1 MTDYLILKLEGPMQ
15 AWGGHT
21 FEDRRPSELF
31 PTRSGM
37 LGLLAACLGYKRT
50 DVEKQQALAASLLFA
65 VRIDFDPNKPG
76 KPIKMVDYHTVKDAR
91 KEYQGLKSNETIQ
104 TWREYLQDAKY
115 SVAIWLTDHASINLD
130 DLVVAINKPV
140 FTPFLGRRSCPI
152 VRPLYECRITAI
164 DELAALSQVQPG
176 VGTIY
181 SETIVADKPKLQL
194 RDVPIHGRKRQ
205 FATRTITIHAKEGSG
220 HVS

>member
-15 AWGGHT
+15 SWGGHT
-21 FEDRRPSELF
+21 FEDSRPSELF
-31 PTRSGM
+31 PTRSGL
-37 LGLLAACLGYKRT
+37 LGLLAACLGYNRT
-50 DVEKQQALAASLLFA
+50 DVDKQQALAASLLFA
-65 VRIDFDPNKPG
+65 VRIDN

-115 SVAIWLTDHASINLD
+115 TVAIWLTDHASVTLD
-130 DLVVAINKPV
+130 DLVAAINKPV
-140 FTPFLGRRSCPI
+140 FTPFLGRRSCPL
-152 VRPLYECRITAI
+152 VRPLFESRITAN
-164 DELAALSQVQPG
+164 DELAVLSEVKPG

-181 SETIVADKPKLQL
+181 SEISAVGKPKLL
-194 RDVPIHGRKRQ
+194 MRDVPIHGRKRQ